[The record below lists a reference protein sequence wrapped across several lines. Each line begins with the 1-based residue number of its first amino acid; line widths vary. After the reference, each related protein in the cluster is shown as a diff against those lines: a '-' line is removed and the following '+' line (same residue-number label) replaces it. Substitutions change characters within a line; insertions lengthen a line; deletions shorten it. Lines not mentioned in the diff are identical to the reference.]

1 MALAAQAAP
10 PRHVKTSNVKVAV
23 RVKHLASTH
32 PFAAAAAVM
41 HDPATMSDRV
51 TEAYR
56 RALDA
61 ADDGIFVAM
70 VPQDAVAAAVG
81 VITDRSRNGETLP
94 LAGTI
99 FTAKDNIDV
108 AGLPTSSNIRG
119 YGRIPQESAPA
130 VLAAERAGAI
140 LIGKTTMD
148 QCATGLSGTRTKGT
162 ICRNAI
168 DPAYIP
174 GGSSSG
180 SAVAV
185 ARGLCD
191 FSLGSDTGGSGRV
204 PAAANGI
211 VGLKPSLGLVSSR
224 GMVYCN
230 RSFDCI
236 PVFAKT
242 VGQAFAVLEAIAG
255 HDQADPYSRED
266 AGSIPL
272 GAPQTISGRLAVL
285 GAADL
290 NFFGDAAAAAAYRR
304 NAGRLIDLGYRLE
317 EIDFAPF
324 REAGEM
330 VFKSALV
337 AERLL
342 DYGDFIEASPDA
354 VVEPVR
360 TAINAGR
367 DYSARDLFKVLHRL
381 QALQRAAR
389 EAIGGCDALVVPTIP
404 RLYTI
409 AEMCADP
416 MEKNNVMGTYTY
428 FVNPLDLCAISVPGY
443 VRPDGL
449 PSALSFVGNAGRDG
463 VLRRYA
469 TAFELA

>member
-1 MALAAQAAP
+1 M
-10 PRHVKTSNVKVAV
+10 TS
-23 RVKHLASTH
+23 RTGHRL
-32 PFAAAAAVM
+32 FAATAAILQN
-41 HDPATMSDRV
+41 PATLPERAA
-51 TEAYR
+51 EAYQH
-56 RALDA
+56 ALDA
-61 ADDGIFVAM
+61 AGDGIFVSM
-70 VPQDAVAAAVG
+70 VPRDAVLAAVQG
-81 VITDRSRNGETLP
+81 TERRLRDGDALP
-94 LAGTI
+94 LAGTF

-108 AGLPTSSNIRG
+108 AGLRTGSNVPG
-119 YGRIPQESAPA
+119 YGLVPTESAPT
-130 VLAAERAGAI
+130 VLAAEKAGAI

-148 QCATGLSGTRTKGT
+148 QFATGLNGTRTSGT

-168 DPAYIP
+168 NPEYIP

-180 SAVAV
+180 SGVAV

-224 GMVYCN
+224 DMVYCN

-236 PVFAKT
+236 PVLAKT
-242 VGQAFAVLEAIAG
+242 VAQAFAVLDTIAG
-255 HDQADPYSRED
+255 YDPADPYSRED
-266 AGSIPL
+266 ASAIQLDAPH
-272 GAPQTISGRLAVL
+272 GAVGKLAVL
-285 GAADL
+285 RAADL
-290 NFFGDAAAAAAYRR
+290 DFFGDANAAAAYAR
-304 NAGRLIDLGYRLE
+304 NVGRLSTLGHALE

-324 REAGEM
+324 REAGDM

-342 DYGDFIEASPDA
+342 DYGDFIDASPGA
-354 VVEPVR
+354 VVDAVR

-367 DYSARDLFKVLHRL
+367 AYSARDLYAVLHRL
-381 QALQRAAR
+381 QALKRETRAALGTC
-389 EAIGGCDALVVPTIP
+389 AALVVPTIP

-416 MEKNNVMGTYTY
+416 VAKNTVMGTYTY
-428 FVNPLDLCAISVPGY
+428 FVNPLDLCAVSVPGH

-449 PSALSFVGNAGRDG
+449 PSALSFVARDG
-463 VLRRYA
+463 HDAVLRRLGGE
-469 TAFELA
+469 FELDQT

>member
-1 MALAAQAAP
+1 MTDPA
-10 PRHVKTSNVKVAV
+10 SN
-23 RVKHLASTH
+23 H
-32 PFAAAAAVM
+32 PFAATAAAL
-41 HDPATMSDRV
+41 HDPASLADR
-51 TEAYR
+51 TAEAYQ

-61 ADDGIFVAM
+61 AGDGVFVSM
-70 VPQDAVAAAVG
+70 VPQDAVAAAAQK
-81 VITDRSRNGETLP
+81 IMERLRAGETLP

-108 AGLPTSSNIRG
+108 AGLPSSSNVPG
-119 YGRIPQESAPA
+119 YGSVPDASAPA
-130 VLAAERAGAI
+130 VLAAEQAGAI

-148 QCATGLSGTRTKGT
+148 QFATGLNGTRTSGT
-162 ICRNAI
+162 ICRNAVNP
-168 DPAYIP
+168 DYIP

-204 PAAANGI
+204 PAAANGV
-211 VGLKPSLGLVSSR
+211 VGLKPTLGLVSSR

-242 VGQAFAVLEAIAG
+242 VEQAFAVLEIIAG
-255 HDQADPYSRED
+255 YDPADPYSRED
-266 AGSIPL
+266 AGAIPL
-272 GAPQTISGRLAVL
+272 TAAPSPSRRLAVL
-285 GAADL
+285 RPVDL
-290 NFFGDAAAAAAYRR
+290 CFFGDDIAAATYRR
-304 NAGRLIDLGYRLE
+304 NVQRLSDLGYTLT

-330 VFKSALV
+330 VFKSAMV
-337 AERLL
+337 AERLI
-342 DYGDFIEASPDA
+342 DYGDFIDASPDA

-367 DYSARDLFKVLHRL
+367 DFSARDLYKILHRL
-381 QALQRAAR
+381 QALKR
-389 EAIGGCDALVVPTIP
+389 ETRQAIAGCEALVVPTIP
-404 RLYTI
+404 RLFTI

-428 FVNPLDLCAISVPGY
+428 FVNPLDLCAVSVPGY
-443 VRPDGL
+443 VGPDGL
-449 PSALSFVGNAGRDG
+449 PSALSFVAKDG
-463 VLRRYA
+463 HDAVLRRLG
-469 TAFELA
+469 TEFEI

>member
-1 MALAAQAAP
+1 VTHPA
-10 PRHVKTSNVKVAV
+10 SN
-23 RVKHLASTH
+23 H
-32 PFAAAAAVM
+32 PFAATAAIAR
-41 HDPATMSDRV
+41 DPASLSERTA
-51 TEAYR
+51 EAYR
-56 RALDA
+56 RALEA
-61 ADDGIFVAM
+61 GDDGIFVSM
-70 VPQDAVAAAVG
+70 VLQEAVSAAVRK
-81 VITDRSRNGETLP
+81 IDARLRNGETLP

-108 AGLPTSSNIRG
+108 AGLPSSSNVPG
-119 YGRIPQESAPA
+119 YGRVPDESAPA
-130 VLAAERAGAI
+130 VLAAEKAGAI

-148 QCATGLSGTRTKGT
+148 QFATGLNGTRTSGT

-168 DPAYIP
+168 NPEYIP

-180 SAVAV
+180 SGVAV

-242 VGQAFAVLEAIAG
+242 VDQAFAVLEAIAG
-255 HDQADPYSRED
+255 YDPADPYSRED

-272 GAPQTISGRLAVL
+272 TAPQHVSGRLAVL

-290 NFFGDAAAAAAYRR
+290 NFFGDDIAAATYQR
-304 NAGRLIDLGYRLE
+304 NVGRLSDLGYVLQ

-324 REAGEM
+324 REAGDM

-342 DYGDFIEASPDA
+342 DYGDFIDASPDA
-354 VVEPVR
+354 VVESVR
-360 TAINAGR
+360 EAINAGR

-381 QALQRAAR
+381 HALKR
-389 EAIGGCDALVVPTIP
+389 EARHAIGACEAFVVPTIP

-416 MEKNNVMGTYTY
+416 IEKNNVMGTYTY

-449 PSALSFVGNAGRDG
+449 PSALSFAGHAGREA
-463 VLRRYA
+463 VLRRFA
-469 TAFELA
+469 TTFELA

>member
-1 MALAAQAAP
+1 MTEPA
-10 PRHVKTSNVKVAV
+10 SN
-23 RVKHLASTH
+23 H
-32 PFAAAAAVM
+32 PFAATVATLR
-41 HDPATMSDRV
+41 DPAGLSDR
-51 TEAYR
+51 TAEAYR

-61 ADDGIFVAM
+61 ADDGVFVSM
-70 VPQDAVAAAVG
+70 VPQQVVSAAVRK
-81 VITDRSRNGETLP
+81 ITDRLRRGETLA

-108 AGLPTSSNIRG
+108 AGLPTSSNVPG
-119 YGRIPQESAPA
+119 YGSIPDASAPA
-130 VLAAERAGAI
+130 VLAAEQAGAI

-148 QCATGLSGTRTKGT
+148 QFATGLNGTRTSGT

-168 DPAYIP
+168 NPEYIP

-204 PAAANGI
+204 PAAANGV

-236 PVFAKT
+236 PVFART
-242 VGQAFAVLEAIAG
+242 VEQVFAVLEIIAG
-255 HDQADPYSRED
+255 YDPADPYSRED
-266 AGSIPL
+266 AGRIPL
-272 GAPQTISGRLAVL
+272 TPSPLPSRRLAVL
-285 GAADL
+285 RPADL
-290 NFFGDAAAAAAYRR
+290 SFFGDNIAAATYQR
-304 NAGRLIDLGYRLE
+304 NVERLSDLGYTLV

-324 REAGEM
+324 REAGDM
-330 VFKSALV
+330 VFKSAMV
-337 AERLL
+337 AERLI
-342 DYGDFIEASPDA
+342 DYGDFIDASPNA

-360 TAINAGR
+360 KSINAGR
-367 DYSARDLFKVLHRL
+367 DFSARDLYKILHHL
-381 QALQRAAR
+381 QALKR
-389 EAIGGCDALVVPTIP
+389 ETRLAIADCQALVVPTIP

-428 FVNPLDLCAISVPGY
+428 FVNPLDLCAIAVPGY
-443 VRPDGL
+443 PRPDGL
-449 PSALSFVGNAGRDG
+449 PSSLCFVAKDG
-463 VLRRYA
+463 HDAVLRRLGA
-469 TAFELA
+469 EFEI

>member
-1 MALAAQAAP
+1 VSRSTTDGP
-10 PRHVKTSNVKVAV
+10 FNV
-23 RVKHLASTH
+23 T
-32 PFAAAAAVM
+32 AAVLN
-41 HDPATMSDRV
+41 DSASLPGRV
-51 TEAYR
+51 ADAYQ

-61 ADDGIFVAM
+61 RDDGVFVSM
-70 VPQDAVAAAVG
+70 VPLEAVLAAARIVS
-81 VITDRSRNGETLP
+81 DRLQKGDGLP
-94 LAGTI
+94 LAGTL

-108 AGLPTSSNIRG
+108 AGLATSCNVPG
-119 YGRIPQESAPA
+119 YGRIPDESAPA
-130 VLAAERAGAI
+130 VLAAEKTGAI

-148 QCATGLSGTRTKGT
+148 QFATGLNGTRTSGT
-162 ICRNAI
+162 ICRNAVNP
-168 DPAYIP
+168 DYIP

-236 PVFAKT
+236 PVFSRT
-242 VGQAFAVLEAIAG
+242 VEQAFEVLQAIAG
-255 HDQADPYSRED
+255 HDSSDPYSRQD

-272 GAPQTISGRLAVL
+272 GEPPPLSGRLAVL
-285 GAADL
+285 GAAQLD
-290 NFFGDAAAAAAYRR
+290 FFDDDVAAATYRR
-304 NAGRLIDLGYRLE
+304 NVDRLSELGHDLV

-337 AERLL
+337 AERLV
-342 DYGDFIEASPDA
+342 DYGDFIERSSDA

-360 TAINAGR
+360 RAINAGR
-367 DYSARDLFKVLHRL
+367 AYSARNLFEVLHRL
-381 QALQRAAR
+381 QALKR
-389 EAIGGCDALVVPTIP
+389 EAMNALAGFDALVVPTIP

-416 MEKNNVMGTYTY
+416 MEKNMVMGTYTY
-428 FVNPLDLCAISVPGY
+428 FVNPLDLCAMSVPGY

-449 PSALSFVGNAGRDG
+449 PSALSFVAGAGQDA
-463 VLRRYA
+463 VLRKLGA
-469 TAFELA
+469 AFELA

>member
-1 MALAAQAAP
+1 VTHAP
-10 PRHVKTSNVKVAV
+10 S
-23 RVKHLASTH
+23 SH
-32 PFAAAAAVM
+32 PFAATSAIAG
-41 HDPATMSDRV
+41 DPASLSDRT

-61 ADDGIFVAM
+61 TDDGIFVSM
-70 VPQDAVAAAVG
+70 VPQTTVSAAVRTIG
-81 VITDRSRNGETLP
+81 DRLRRGENLP

-108 AGLPTSSNIRG
+108 AGLPSSSNVRG
-119 YGRIPQESAPA
+119 YGRIPNESAPA

-148 QCATGLSGTRTKGT
+148 QFATGLNGTRTTDT

-168 DPAYIP
+168 NPDYIP

-180 SAVAV
+180 SGVAV

-211 VGLKPSLGLVSSR
+211 VGLKPSLGLVSGR

-236 PVFAKT
+236 PVFTKT
-242 VGQAFAVLEAIAG
+242 VVQAFAVLEIIAG
-255 HDQADPYSRED
+255 YDPADPYSRED
-266 AGSIPL
+266 ADSIPL
-272 GAPQTISGRLAVL
+272 AAPQSISGRLAVL
-285 GAADL
+285 GSADL
-290 NFFGDAAAAAAYRR
+290 NFFGDDIAAATYQR
-304 NAGRLIDLGYRLE
+304 NVARLSDLGFTLE
-317 EIDFAPF
+317 EIAFAPF
-324 REAGEM
+324 REAGDM

-342 DYGDFIEASPDA
+342 DYGDFIDVSPDA
-354 VVEPVR
+354 VVDSVR

-381 QALQRAAR
+381 QALKRVTR
-389 EAIGGCDALVVPTIP
+389 EAIGACEALVVPTIP

-409 AEMCADP
+409 EEMCADP
-416 MEKNNVMGTYTY
+416 IEKNNVMGTYTY
-428 FVNPLDLCAISVPGY
+428 FVNPLDFCAISVPGY

-449 PSALSFVGNAGRDG
+449 PSALSFVANDG
-463 VLRRYA
+463 HDAVLRRLG
-469 TAFELA
+469 TEFERT